1 MKFRSLVLLSA
12 LAALS
17 VPAVE
22 VTGSNTFG
30 GLKVDSRLVN
40 TIVAVPWVECGTGE
54 AIKVA
59 NLVKTDNL
67 TAGDK
72 LYVYMGGTWYLYV
85 LTDGAWTAST
95 TVGANG
101 PEVAEAPANQTLA
114 RGAALFLQRADATK
128 PFYLY
133 GQYDATAVQTAI
145 TAGTVDAPIG
155 RHPTDRKRQAVTEKN
170 SRPAVTHYEVIARY
184 NGYTHVRCILETGRT
199 HQIRVHMAH
208 IGHPLLGDM
217 VYGRKKAEKGL
228 EGQCLHAR
236 CLKFTHP
243 RTGER
248 VVLETELPEYFTD
261 VLKRLGTEL

>member
-30 GLKVDSRLVN
+30 WLKVDSGLAN

-114 RGAALFLQRADATK
+114 RGAALFLQRADTTK

-145 TAGTVDAPIG
+145 TAGTSAAPVHTLVASPKAADFDLNGKTWTNVDAGDRIVVPMGVVSREYTWREADGWGYNAQTTKTKAGKTVVSTTRTTTGCTIPAG
-155 RHPTDRKRQAVTEKN
+155 TGFWYVSQGGSPT
-170 SRPAVTHYEVIARY
+170 IAW
-184 NGYTHVRCILETGRT
+184 
-199 HQIRVHMAH
+199 
-208 IGHPLLGDM
+208 
-217 VYGRKKAEKGL
+217 
-228 EGQCLHAR
+228 
-236 CLKFTHP
+236 
-243 RTGER
+243 
-248 VVLETELPEYFTD
+248 
-261 VLKRLGTEL
+261 

>member
-1 MKFRSLVLLSA
+1 MKFRSLVLISA

-30 GLKVDSRLVN
+30 WLKVDSGLAN

-67 TAGDK
+67 TANDK
-72 LYVYMGGTWYLYV
+72 LYVYVGGTWYLYV

-114 RGAALFLQRADATK
+114 RGAALFLQRADTTK

-145 TAGTVDAPIG
+145 TAGTADAPV
-155 RHPTDRKRQAVTEKN
+155 HTLVANPLPTGYDLNGSNKVAGGAGDAIVVPMGSVNRTYTYENDAWGWQKTTTSTVTIKGKERTVT
-170 SRPAVTHYEVIARY
+170 SSTRETSEGCTIPAGQGFWYVS
-184 NGYTHVRCILETGRT
+184 
-199 HQIRVHMAH
+199 
-208 IGHPLLGDM
+208 
-217 VYGRKKAEKGL
+217 KG
-228 EGQCLHAR
+228 GAPT
-236 CLKFTHP
+236 FNW
-243 RTGER
+243 
-248 VVLETELPEYFTD
+248 
-261 VLKRLGTEL
+261 